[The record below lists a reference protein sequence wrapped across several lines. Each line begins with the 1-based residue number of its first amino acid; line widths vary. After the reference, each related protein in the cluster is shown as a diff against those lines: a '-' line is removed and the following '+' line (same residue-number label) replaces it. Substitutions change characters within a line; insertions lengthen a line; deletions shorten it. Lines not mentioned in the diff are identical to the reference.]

1 MNTEIAA
8 IREALNWLPNIDEKI
23 HAIAM
28 CDRLEAQAK
37 GDEPVAWMRI
47 LHGEMSVIGPRFKS
61 ENEGDYPDYDTPLYA
76 HPPQPSPA
84 TVKVLTDSE
93 IERLS
98 TYGKPVLT
106 GYASEVTGL
115 SCDQAKA
122 VLFYARDNGYLSPAP
137 VSQGVNQGLIEAGD
151 DTEAKS
157 IVRMLGGKWEDLS
170 FSNRIS
176 ISQHVWRIKGK
187 LFRTSAKSQAP

>member
-76 HPPQPSPA
+76 HPPQPSP
-84 TVKVLTDSE
+84 
-93 IERLS
+93 
-98 TYGKPVLT
+98 
-106 GYASEVTGL
+106 GL
-115 SCDQAKA
+115 SVDEVMDAMDHVGHMPDNSDHSYLWEEK
-122 VLFYARDNGYLSPAP
+122 FRARLDELAEN
-137 VSQGVNQGLIEAGD
+137 
-151 DTEAKS
+151 K
-157 IVRMLGGKWEDLS
+157 R
-170 FSNRIS
+170 
-176 ISQHVWRIKGK
+176 
-187 LFRTSAKSQAP
+187 